1 MAFTPVEEV
10 QTILSVVSWGT
21 AEREARDSFRE
32 EWVEEPGITMPTVD
46 LEVVEAL
53 MEEEVVREEAEAT
66 LEEAVE
72 IMSLT
77 PAGEGEDRTMR
88 VEINRMNA
96 VIEQLVMVK

>member
-10 QTILSVVSWGT
+10 QTILSVAPWVT

-32 EWVEEPGITMPTVD
+32 EWVEEPGITMLTVD
-46 LEVVEAL
+46 LEVVEEL
-53 MEEEVVREEAEAT
+53 MEAEVVREEEEAT
-66 LEEAVE
+66 LEVAVE
-72 IMSLT
+72 IMKVT

-88 VEINRMNA
+88 VEISRVNA

>member
-10 QTILSVVSWGT
+10 QTILSVVPWGT

-32 EWVEEPGITMPTVD
+32 EWVEEPGKTMPTVD

-53 MEEEVVREEAEAT
+53 LDMEVVREEAEAT

-72 IMSLT
+72 IM
-77 PAGEGEDRTMR
+77 
-88 VEINRMNA
+88 
-96 VIEQLVMVK
+96 

>member
-72 IMSLT
+72 IM
-77 PAGEGEDRTMR
+77 
-88 VEINRMNA
+88 
-96 VIEQLVMVK
+96 